1 MPIFGGIGRKDWEMD
16 IITQANNLPT
26 KIEDLSRFVLVGRE
40 KMVSVRAEIRAIDK
54 LGLGKEVRQQKLDEG
69 QMIAEALLD
78 AEVRLGELMRDMP
91 KATPNNNPFHE
102 NRSDAKLVKQKGE
115 VLKDAGFNKDQTS
128 RFQTLADPN
137 NREIIAQAKVEAR
150 EKDSMVSR
158 DFVLEKIKA
167 KQREDL
173 KEIVANSVY
182 PTASIV
188 GEYDVIYADPP
199 WRYDFSETTSR
210 DIENQYPTMAIDDI
224 KAMKVP
230 SASNAVLLLWA
241 TAPKLREALDV
252 MSAWG
257 FEYKTCAVW
266 DKVKIGMGYWFRG
279 QHEMLLVGTKGQ
291 YSPPPPELRIS
302 SVYTEA
308 RREHSEKPKHYYDM
322 IETMFPGRSYLELF
336 ARKRNN
342 DKWEVWGNQIE

>member
-1 MPIFGGIGRKDWEMD
+1 
-16 IITQANNLPT
+16 
-26 KIEDLSRFVLVGRE
+26 
-40 KMVSVRAEIRAIDK
+40 
-54 LGLGKEVRQQKLDEG
+54 
-69 QMIAEALLD
+69 
-78 AEVRLGELMRDMP
+78 
-91 KATPNNNPFHE
+91 
-102 NRSDAKLVKQKGE
+102 
-115 VLKDAGFNKDQTS
+115 
-128 RFQTLADPN
+128 
-137 NREIIAQAKVEAR
+137 
-150 EKDSMVSR
+150 MVSR
-158 DFVLEKIKA
+158 SLVLEKIKA

-279 QHEMLLVGTKGQ
+279 QHEMLLIGTKGQ

-308 RREHSEKPKHYYDM
+308 RREHSAKPKHYYDM

-336 ARKRNN
+336 ARQRNN

>member
-1 MPIFGGIGRKDWEMD
+1 MD
-16 IITQANNLPT
+16 IITQASNLPT

-78 AEVRLGELMRDMP
+78 AEVRIGELTREMP
-91 KATPNNNPFHE
+91 KATPNNNPYHE
-102 NRSDAKLVKQKGE
+102 IDSGVELVKPKMQAVKESGFTQKQVE
-115 VLKDAGFNKDQTS
+115 
-128 RFQTLADPN
+128 RFETLAKYP
-137 NREIIAQAKVEAR
+137 EVVAQAKAEAR
-150 EKDSMVSR
+150 EADDMVSR
-158 DFVLEKIKA
+158 SLVLEKIKA

-279 QHEMLLVGTKGQ
+279 QHEMLLIGTKGQ

-308 RREHSEKPKHYYDM
+308 RREHSAKPKHYYDM

-336 ARKRNN
+336 ARQRNN

>member
-1 MPIFGGIGRKDWEMD
+1 ME
-16 IITQANNLPT
+16 IITQASNLPT
-26 KIEDLSRFVLVGRE
+26 KIEDLTRFVLVGRE
-40 KMVSVRAEIRAIDK
+40 KMVSVRAEIRAINK

-78 AEVRLGELMRDMP
+78 AEVRIGELTREMP
-91 KATPNNNPFHE
+91 KATPNNNPYHE
-102 NRSDAKLVKQKGE
+102 IDSGVELVKPKMQAVKESGFTQKQVE
-115 VLKDAGFNKDQTS
+115 
-128 RFQTLADPN
+128 RFETLAKYP
-137 NREIIAQAKVEAR
+137 EVVAQAKAEAR
-150 EKDSMVSR
+150 EADDMVSR
-158 DFVLEKIKA
+158 SLVLEKIKA

-279 QHEMLLVGTKGQ
+279 QHEMLLIGTKGQ

-308 RREHSEKPKHYYDM
+308 RREHSAKPKHYYDM

-336 ARKRNN
+336 ARQRNN

>member
-1 MPIFGGIGRKDWEMD
+1 MD
-16 IITQANNLPT
+16 IITQASNLPT
-26 KIEDLSRFVLVGRE
+26 KIEDLTRFGLVGRE
-40 KMVSVRAEIRAIDK
+40 KMVSVRAEIRAINK

-78 AEVRLGELMRDMP
+78 AEVRIGELTREMP
-91 KATPNNNPFHE
+91 KATPNNNPYHE
-102 NRSDAKLVKQKGE
+102 IDSGVELVKPKMQAVKESGFTQKQVE
-115 VLKDAGFNKDQTS
+115 
-128 RFQTLADPN
+128 RFETLAKYP
-137 NREIIAQAKVEAR
+137 EVVAQAKAEAR
-150 EKDSMVSR
+150 EADDMVSR
-158 DFVLEKIKA
+158 SLVLEKIKA

-279 QHEMLLVGTKGQ
+279 QHEMLLIGTKGQ

-308 RREHSEKPKHYYDM
+308 RREHSAKPKHYYDM

-336 ARKRNN
+336 ARQRNN